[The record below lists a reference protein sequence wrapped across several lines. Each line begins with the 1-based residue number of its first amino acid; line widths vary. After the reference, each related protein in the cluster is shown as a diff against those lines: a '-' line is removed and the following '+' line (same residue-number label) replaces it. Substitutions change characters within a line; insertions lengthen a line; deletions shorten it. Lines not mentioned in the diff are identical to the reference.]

1 MRVSDPNSHHSLAIA
16 SRELVQVIR
25 LEPSN
30 INKLLNKARDET
42 STHMPCLS
50 LCSEANKSTH
60 LSKNPRPLHK
70 LHACVCTYVYVQA
83 CSPKQASSPKQ
94 GTYNI
99 SPISHYACFYADCII
114 HILLLK
120 DTCLKIIYCI
130 KV

>member
-1 MRVSDPNSHHSLAIA
+1 MRVSDPNFHHSLAIA
-16 SRELVQVIR
+16 SRELAQVIR

-60 LSKNPRPLHK
+60 VSKNPSPLHK
-70 LHACVCTYVYVQA
+70 LHACVYTHVYVCKLVPLCLPVPPSRA
-83 CSPKQASSPKQ
+83 PISS
-94 GTYNI
+94 
-99 SPISHYACFYADCII
+99 ISHYACFYADCII